1 MKKQISPTVVM
12 EFDDVGQGIPLV
24 LLHAY
29 PLSAAMW
36 RPQAAA
42 LRDVCRVITPDLR
55 GLGGTSGFEGPPSI
69 EQMADD
75 VHALLDQLKV
85 HESIVL
91 GGLSMGGYVSFAFA
105 RKYANRLRALVLADT
120 RVEADNA
127 EGKANRDKAIAF
139 AEQHTALEVIEQMIP
154 KALAPDT
161 LKHRPEIAEEVRRIV
176 APQSRA
182 GIVGALRAMRDRPD
196 STPLL
201 AKITV
206 PTLVIVGSEDAMTVP
221 SMSETIAAGIKG
233 SRLEIIPGAGH
244 MSNLEK
250 PDLFNS
256 VVLSF
261 LQSL

>member
-12 EFDDVGQGIPLV
+12 EFEDVGQGIPLV
-24 LLHAY
+24 LLHGY

-36 RPQAAA
+36 RPQVAA
-42 LRDVCRVITPDLR
+42 LRDICRVITPDMR

-69 EQMADD
+69 EKMADD
-75 VHALLDQLKV
+75 VHALLDQLKL

-105 RKYANRLRALVLADT
+105 RKYANRLRALVLADA

-161 LKHRPEIAEEVRRIV
+161 LKLRPEIVEELRRIV
-176 APQSRA
+176 APQSRP
-182 GIVGALRAMRDRPD
+182 GIIGALR
-196 STPLL
+196 
-201 AKITV
+201 
-206 PTLVIVGSEDAMTVP
+206 DAR
-221 SMSETIAAGIKG
+221 SA
-233 SRLEIIPGAGH
+233 
-244 MSNLEK
+244 
-250 PDLFNS
+250 
-256 VVLSF
+256 
-261 LQSL
+261 